1 MNTRT
6 PRITVYQALDGHRWS
21 LTAGNGKIVAESGE
35 AYSTRSRAR
44 RAAEALYGYARA
56 ARIVDTDPKWKSP

>member
-6 PRITVYQALDGHRWS
+6 PRITVYQAADGTRWR
-21 LTAGNGKIVAESGE
+21 LTAGNGKVVAESGE

-56 ARIVDTDPKWKSP
+56 ARIVDTDPKWKTP